1 VQRLENA
8 AVEVPPKLPFTGL
21 RSFYS
26 VRFLRAAPRR
36 RSDVEGGRGL
46 LETEVDVP
54 ALPYP
59 KYGLS
64 NLYLFPYYQT
74 REDYERAVGQAPP
87 PWDPNRPPKYWFDPN
102 ARQSTRRN
110 VVYDFVIATSESGT
124 PLVGSDGKPMLDLLV
139 LPKEEAATVNIPPKD
154 VANVPGADRPEVPC
168 PLRALEPDEE
178 LFFDFG
184 GIVAVKNKNLYPS
197 LEVGFTAEDRALLR
211 AIAAKLGVSL

>member
-1 VQRLENA
+1 M
-8 AVEVPPKLPFTGL
+8 
-21 RSFYS
+21 RSFY
-26 VRFLRAAPRR
+26 FALFQKARR
-36 RSDVEGGRGL
+36 RPPSKAGRGRRL
-46 LETEVDVP
+46 LETEVIVP

-74 REDYERAVGQAPP
+74 REDYERSVGQAPP

-124 PLVGSDGKPMLDLLV
+124 PLVGPDGKPMLDLLV
-139 LPKEEAATVNIPPKD
+139 LPKEEAATVNIPPKH

-178 LFFDFG
+178 LAFDFG
-184 GIVAVKNKNLYPS
+184 GVVVVRNKNLYPS

-211 AIAAKLGVSL
+211 AIAAKLGV